1 MGGKN
6 SDVDELRAFMEGYNR
21 TLKKLGTSPGI
32 SKISVQTGTSHGGV
46 VLPDGS
52 IAKVQLDLQ
61 ALKALSHDARSKY
74 GLGGAVQHG
83 ASTLPPDAFSQ
94 FPECEAVEIHLATNF
109 QTIVMDHPALPK
121 DLRREV
127 NEWVKREAKE
137 EWKKGDTEE
146 QFIYKSRKKAIGPF
160 KRRFWDL
167 PADVRA
173 AIGADLEKTFAFL
186 FAQLRVKGTRAAT
199 DRYVQP
205 KLVSHAAPRAA
216 LVSAPDDA
224 EAGE

>member
-1 MGGKN
+1 
-6 SDVDELRAFMEGYNR
+6 
-21 TLKKLGTSPGI
+21 
-32 SKISVQTGTSHGGV
+32 
-46 VLPDGS
+46 LPDGS
-52 IAKVQLDLQ
+52 IAKVQLDLD
-61 ALKALSHDARSKY
+61 ALKALSQAARTQY

-83 ASTLPPDAFSQ
+83 ASTLPPGAFSQ
-94 FPECEAVEIHLATNF
+94 FPQCEAIEIHLATNF

-127 NEWVKREAKE
+127 NEWVKTEAKD

-186 FAQLRVKGTRAAT
+186 FEQLRVKGTRAVT
-199 DRYVQP
+199 DKYVKP